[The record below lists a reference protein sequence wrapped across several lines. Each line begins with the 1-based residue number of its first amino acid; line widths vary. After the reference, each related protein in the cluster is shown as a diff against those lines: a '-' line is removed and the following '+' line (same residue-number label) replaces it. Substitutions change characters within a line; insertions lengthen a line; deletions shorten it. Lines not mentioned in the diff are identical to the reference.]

1 MPVPLGDLVAA
12 TLRSENAADTCAAL
26 VGQLRVTF
34 EADRVTLV
42 RLDGKRAVIVHTE
55 PEDRAP
61 APPDERLLVAAA
73 EATLVVQQPA
83 REVLALGFRPP
94 GDRPSIVVLERA
106 AGWSPREAEA
116 LADVG
121 PQLGLVVAHAALQRR
136 LTEAHGREAAADAT
150 RQRFLAV
157 LSHELRNPLAPI
169 LMWTSTLK
177 RLRLDDPEVQRATQA
192 IEHAVSLARRLIED
206 LIDMSRLERGMIELR
221 REPLDLRTVV
231 NDVVGAQES
240 ALTAGEL
247 TLERDL
253 PEQPVPVEGDRQ
265 RLAQIVGNLV
275 GNAVKFTPRGG
286 RVSLRLAVRDRHAE
300 LEISD
305 TGPGMPPEVAPY
317 LFEPFR
323 RGPNARGGLGVGLA
337 VARWLVALHGGTI
350 EPLESR
356 AGAGFR
362 IAFPLAA

>member
-1 MPVPLGDLVAA
+1 MSVPLGDLVAA

-26 VGQLRVTF
+26 LAKLRVTF
-34 EADRVTLV
+34 EADRATLV
-42 RLDGKRAVIVHTE
+42 RLDGKRATIMHVE
-55 PEDRAP
+55 PDAP
-61 APPDERLLVAAA
+61 ETAGLDEALLGAAA
-73 EATLVVQQPA
+73 ETPLVVQRPA
-83 REVLALGFRPP
+83 QGLLTLACRPP
-94 GDRPSIVVLERA
+94 GDRAWIVVLHRA
-106 AGWSPREAEA
+106 AGWNAREADA

-121 PQLGLVVAHAALQRR
+121 PHIALVVAHAALQRR
-136 LTEAHGREAAADAT
+136 LTDAHGREATADAT

-177 RLRLDDPEVQRATQA
+177 RLRVDDPEVQRATQA

-206 LIDMSRLERGMIELR
+206 LIDMSRLERGMVELR

-231 NDVVGAQES
+231 NDVLETHES
-240 ALTAGEL
+240 ALAAGEL
-247 TLERDL
+247 TLERHL
-253 PEQPVPVEGDRQ
+253 PDQPVPIEGDRQ

-286 RVSLRLAVRDRHAE
+286 RVSLRLAIHDRHAE
-300 LEISD
+300 LDVSD
-305 TGPGMPPEVAPY
+305 TGPGMPSEVAPY

-337 VARWLVALHGGTI
+337 VARWLVALHGGSI
-350 EPLESR
+350 APLETR

-362 IAFPLAA
+362 IALPLAA